1 MQSSTGVVTLPSPG
15 GFDDTLNRLRTTIAA
30 RGLRLFLDLDQQAAA
45 REDGVSMPAAHLLLF
60 GRPRAGTPALRESPE
75 SGVDLPLK
83 VFVWESE
90 EGKVFVS
97 YSDPA
102 FIAKRHHLTEGVAR
116 PLAGI
121 TDLISSALR

>member
-1 MQSSTGVVTLPSPG
+1 MQSSTDVVTLPSPA
-15 GFDDTLNRLRTTIAA
+15 GFDATLDRLRTAIAA

-45 REDGVSMPAAHLLLF
+45 REDGVSMPGAHLLLF
-60 GRPRAGTPALRESPE
+60 GRPRAGTPALLESPE

-83 VFVWESE
+83 VYVWESA

-102 FIAKRHHLTEGVAR
+102 FVARRHHLTAAVAQ
-116 PLAGI
+116 PLAAV
-121 TDLISSALR
+121 TDLVATTLR